1 MILKAKA
8 GAVCM
13 MAKAQAEIDQL
24 KMTLDIMNKE
34 GESGKYTYIIEN
46 FQRLIGPFAE
56 TLALF
61 PVDNLSVITGVED
74 SHESISAV
82 HPNVIDA
89 EKNRLIDGALSQTIG
104 IQNIA
109 GDSSEK

>member
-24 KMTLDIMNKE
+24 KMTLDIMNKG

-46 FQRLIGPFAE
+46 F
-56 TLALF
+56 
-61 PVDNLSVITGVED
+61 
-74 SHESISAV
+74 
-82 HPNVIDA
+82 
-89 EKNRLIDGALSQTIG
+89 
-104 IQNIA
+104 
-109 GDSSEK
+109 